1 MFTINWTNLDSTQY
15 LVIGGVVLVVLAVGI
30 YFLLPRIKMPVSV
43 VAAVGS
49 LALGFG
55 GGALTMAI
63 WGYHPELTVIT
74 KVKTVPLPRV
84 EQWLWGGGILAVL
97 AVLLSFL
104 PMSRLK
110 LPASA
115 AAALGSLVLGFSGG
129 LLLMTHRG
137 YSWDLVS
144 GKRGP
149 SQTSPSGPKGP
160 PQMSPEQLE
169 RMKAMI
175 GMSQNAKQTASFK
188 AQLIAL
194 IENLDRVT
202 QNFQLDPE
210 RNKQVLAQLQGLGEK
225 EQWSEDEA
233 KSQRDALLDILKVSD
248 RWYGTP
254 TEEAKAAAK
263 EANPFKAGKPQ
274 QHLKALQERLSH

>member
-1 MFTINWTNLDSTQY
+1 MFAINWTNLTFFQY
-15 LVIGGVVLVVLAVGI
+15 LVIGGVVLAVLAVGI
-30 YFLLPRIKMPVSV
+30 YFLLPRIKLPVSV

-63 WGYHPELTVIT
+63 WGYHPESPVTAE
-74 KVKTVPLPRV
+74 VKNVPLPRV

-97 AVLLSFL
+97 AVLLSLL

-129 LLLMTHRG
+129 LLLMTRLG
-137 YSWDLVS
+137 YNWELVS
-144 GKRGP
+144 GQRGP
-149 SQTSPSGPKGP
+149 SQTSPSGPSGP
-160 PQMSPEQLE
+160 RQWSPEDVE
-169 RMKAMI
+169 RARALM
-175 GMSQNAKQTASFK
+175 GMSQKGKQTASLK

-194 IENLDRVT
+194 IEKLDRVT
-202 QNFQLDPE
+202 ENHQLDPKRKE
-210 RNKQVLAQLQGLGEK
+210 QVLAQLQGLGEK
-225 EQWSEDEA
+225 EQMSEDEA
-233 KSQRDALLDILKVSD
+233 KGQRDALLGILKVGD
-248 RWYGTP
+248 RWIGTP
-254 TEEAKAAAK
+254 TEDAKAAATV
-263 EANPFKAGKPQ
+263 ANPFKAGKPQ

>member
-1 MFTINWTNLDSTQY
+1 MFAINWTNLAFFQY
-15 LVIGGVVLVVLAVGI
+15 LVIGGAVLAVLAVGI
-30 YFLLPRIKMPVSV
+30 YFLLPRIKLPVSV

-63 WGYHPELTVIT
+63 CGYHPEFPVTAE
-74 KVKTVPLPRV
+74 VKNVPLPRV

-97 AVLLSFL
+97 AVLLSLL

-129 LLLMTHRG
+129 LLLMTRLS
-137 YSWDLVS
+137 YDWDLVS
-144 GKRGP
+144 GQRGP
-149 SQTSPSGPKGP
+149 SQTSPSGPSGP
-160 PQMSPEQLE
+160 RQWSPEDVE
-169 RMKAMI
+169 RARALM
-175 GMSQNAKQTASFK
+175 GMSQKGNQTASLK

-202 QNFQLDPE
+202 ENHQLDPKRKE
-210 RNKQVLAQLQGLGEK
+210 QVLAQLQGLEEK
-225 EQWSEDEA
+225 EQMSEDEA
-233 KSQRDALLDILKVSD
+233 KGQRDALLSILKVRD
-248 RWYGTP
+248 RWIGTP
-254 TEEAKAAAK
+254 TEEAKAAATA
-263 EANPFKAGKPQ
+263 ANPFKAGKPQ